1 MLASLTLT
9 STPTPPVLPTGFS
22 VSITS
27 NYQISL
33 RGQLSGA
40 AGGQQSQTQ
49 SFYFQNSTDGTVR
62 QRVNS
67 SQGFDS
73 TAWTLYTAANN
84 SMRIYAKFDND
95 CRPLP
100 LQFSFGQG
108 LDISW
113 LPLATFTGEVRVGL
127 FKKANSFSYQ
137 DNRAPFKYTA
147 VSSRPADGPSRLL
160 YLTSEWTGTLPG
172 TGNATKFKV
181 QKHTFSDDLKV
192 GPPAPT
198 LFEIP
203 TVGCFEKVP
212 PCADGAVAEMEVYL
226 AHPHQFRYLDN
237 VSPSLCAHQSPV
249 PSHALSIL
257 FAIRPAQRPVLPR
270 LRVVSHPR
278 PRLRPVPSSSRPS
291 LNHHSHWVQSPHLS
305 HPSQ

>member
-1 MLASLTLT
+1 MIPAGTHQNGKHLLSPSQGCEGEHDEESQPGSPLRYDSGLA
-9 STPTPPVLPTGFS
+9 TPFIAGTPPASSSGKDRGSISTSVCCSCMALVVCFFS
-22 VSITS
+22 ARVCGGSCFPFACVS
-27 NYQISL
+27 
-33 RGQLSGA
+33 
-40 AGGQQSQTQ
+40 
-49 SFYFQNSTDGTVR
+49 
-62 QRVNS
+62 
-67 SQGFDS
+67 
-73 TAWTLYTAANN
+73 
-84 SMRIYAKFDND
+84 
-95 CRPLP
+95 P
-100 LQFSFGQG
+100 SFG
-108 LDISW
+108 
-113 LPLATFTGEVRVGL
+113 E
-127 FKKANSFSYQ
+127 
-137 DNRAPFKYTA
+137 NRP
-147 VSSRPADGPSRLL
+147 
-160 YLTSEWTGTLPG
+160 
-172 TGNATKFKV
+172 
-181 QKHTFSDDLKV
+181 LKV

-278 PRLRPVPSSSRPS
+278 PRLRPVPSPSRPS